1 MDCFSCIICNRKMDT
16 GDEFYLM
23 EDKKLLCKIDYE
35 SAKAGKGQQPTSD
48 SLPPM
53 GLLNVLGVCSVAFA
67 TALAYLGYKSHRVD
81 QRYRGIQIVLE

>member
-1 MDCFSCIICNRKMDT
+1 MHHLQPQDGHRRRVLPD
-16 GDEFYLM
+16 GGQEAALQDRLRVGQGWER
-23 EDKKLLCKIDYE
+23 
-35 SAKAGKGQQPTSD
+35 SATHFRLP
-48 SLPPM
+48 PPM